1 MSAISISKEH
11 LKLILNDAETSEA
24 ATECIV
30 AANEDNSHMKML
42 NEAVQAKAAR
52 TAAATKEI
60 KSTVQT
66 KNAAQIK
73 DLVQLKTTEL
83 LKTLIP
89 PVFGILLFLG
99 IWTLLSHRQPVL
111 PGPLSTWASA
121 LELFSHP
128 FHRNSLDDQGIG
140 WNILSSLERVGLGF
154 GLAALVGIPLGF
166 MIGRYTF
173 MARMTAPVISL
184 LRPVS
189 PLAWLPLGLLVM
201 GAAGPAAVWVIF
213 ISSIW
218 PMVINT
224 AVGVSKVPQ
233 DYMNVAK
240 VLNLSEW
247 KIISKIS
254 FPYVLPYMMTGV
266 RLSIGIAWL
275 VIVAAEMLNGGAGIG
290 FWLWDEYNASNY
302 EHIIIAI
309 FVVGI
314 IGLLLELSLSM
325 LAKRFA
331 YE

>member
-1 MSAISISKEH
+1 MSSMSLEKERLQSI
-11 LKLILNDAETSEA
+11 LSEA
-24 ATECIV
+24 QAQNSLNESIV
-30 AANEDNSHMKML
+30 AANDDGL
-42 NEAVQAKAAR
+42 AVNKVEVKASKQTPMFKVAKR
-52 TAAATKEI
+52 RHNKTY
-60 KSTVQT
+60 
-66 KNAAQIK
+66 
-73 DLVQLKTTEL
+73 DFLKIVL
-83 LKTLIP
+83 P
-89 PVFGILLFLG
+89 PMFGILLFLG
-99 IWTLLSHRQPVL
+99 LWTLISHLTPVL
-111 PGPLSTWASA
+111 PGPINTWKSA
-121 LELFSHP
+121 LEVFAHP
-128 FHRNSLDDQGIG
+128 FYINSLDDQGIG
-140 WNILSSLERVGLGF
+140 WNILSSLKRVGLGF

-166 MIGRYTF
+166 IIGRYEF
-173 MARMTAPVISL
+173 MARMCAPVISL

-189 PLAWLPLGLLVM
+189 PLAWLPLGLLVLK
-201 GAAGPAAVWVIF
+201 AAAPAAIWVIF

-247 KIISKIS
+247 KIITKIS
-254 FPYVLPYMMTGV
+254 FPYVMPYMMTGV
-266 RLSIGIAWL
+266 RLSMGIAWL

-314 IGLLLELSLSM
+314 IGLLLEQGLIAI
-325 LAKRFA
+325 AKRFE